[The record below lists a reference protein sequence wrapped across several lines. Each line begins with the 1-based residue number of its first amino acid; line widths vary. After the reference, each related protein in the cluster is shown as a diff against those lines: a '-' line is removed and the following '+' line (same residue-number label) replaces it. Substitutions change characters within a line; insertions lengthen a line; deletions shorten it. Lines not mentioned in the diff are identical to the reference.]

1 MTTQKSVISELLK
14 ELSLFAV
21 YVRTRHRRISD
32 GGDSEQGEHGPFRH
46 WVSTLGTG
54 DVATL
59 LKSFTASAYWPL
71 IKDML
76 MVDLIT
82 STRGIAHDLSLYMVF
97 DTAAESM
104 SLLSESVQ
112 QRWQMEYLSLERNTD
127 DRRIHRADLELMQSL
142 CTSLKIDD
150 QAGGEVTIDGD
161 GRLQQL
167 LDVLSG
173 GCCFLR
179 PPVAFR
185 QSALKVT
192 PWLILSPRFTAGQ
205 FVASA
210 LEVLLWDMW
219 DAHSTPTQ
227 TTIQTLAQTQPAA
240 QIACASTTNTVENT
254 SNCQYKLH
262 LAVSSFPSVRHGL
275 MHAARSTLL
284 DMMKST
290 DVEKLNYIF
299 SATHKR

>member
-1 MTTQKSVISELLK
+1 
-14 ELSLFAV
+14 
-21 YVRTRHRRISD
+21 
-32 GGDSEQGEHGPFRH
+32 
-46 WVSTLGTG
+46 
-54 DVATL
+54 
-59 LKSFTASAYWPL
+59 
-71 IKDML
+71 ML

-82 STRGIAHDLSLYMVF
+82 SSSGIAHDRCLYIVF
-97 DTAAESM
+97 DPSTESM
-104 SLLSESVQ
+104 SLLSEAVQ
-112 QRWQMEYLSLERNTD
+112 QRWQADYLSLERNTG
-127 DRRIHRADLELMQSL
+127 DRQIHDADLELIQSL

-185 QSALKVT
+185 QSAQKVT
-192 PWLILSPRFTAGQ
+192 PWLLLSPRFTAGQ
-205 FVASA
+205 FIASA
-210 LEVLLWDMW
+210 LEVILWDMW
-219 DAHSTPTQ
+219 DARSTLQ
-227 TTIQTLAQTQPAA
+227 TIIQTQAQTQTQTQSAA
-240 QIACASTTNTVENT
+240 HTAVHAACASTTSTVENT

-262 LAVSSFPSVRHGL
+262 LAVSSFPSLRHGL
-275 MHAARSTLL
+275 MRAARSTLL
-284 DMMKST
+284 DMMKSP